1 MLSESC
7 QSYRCLCCASQQP
20 YHADKSP
27 KLAPAATNR
36 IVKLLGKIWGYLP
49 AIIKGN
55 KNLTVLSK
63 CVEGACD
70 SMQQMAE
77 APKQAMAEA
86 KKK

>member
-1 MLSESC
+1 MRLSSRIML
-7 QSYRCLCCASQQP
+7 
-20 YHADKSP
+20 DKSP
-27 KLAPAATNR
+27 KLAPAATNNR

-70 SMQQMAE
+70 SMQQMVE
-77 APKQAMAEA
+77 APKQAIAEA
-86 KKK
+86 KKT

>member
-1 MLSESC
+1 ML
-7 QSYRCLCCASQQP
+7 
-20 YHADKSP
+20 DKSP